1 MNFVLMLVSVIVT
14 ALLSISGGV
23 LFLYGKSKVTLFVQK
38 IGPAVAFLVL
48 IYAVFFDIVPD
59 ILEEGG
65 LETLQMLGLIVVG
78 FFGAGLVGLF
88 MGRFHHHNDIHHH
101 DARNREIETH
111 GDKQI
116 KSLSQAYT
124 MLAVDSVHAVADG
137 VVLGLSFLASPAT
150 GISACLATV
159 AHEIPQEV
167 GDFSIMQRAKMKKG
181 TILKY
186 QLISS
191 LVSVPAAILAYV
203 IGDELLGMLPA
214 VLAIVA
220 GFLLYVA
227 FGELICI
234 FESIRVKLPK
244 QLK

>member
-1 MNFVLMLVSVIVT
+1 MLISVLVT

-23 LFLYGKSKVTLFVQK
+23 MLLYGKSKLIKFIQK
-38 IGPAVAFLVL
+38 IGPAVAFIVL
-48 IYAVFFDIVPD
+48 LYAVFGDIVPE
-59 ILEEGG
+59 ILEEEE
-65 LETLQMLGLIVVG
+65 LEMPVLLGFIIAGFLAAALIG
-78 FFGAGLVGLF
+78 FI
-88 MGRFHHHNDIHHH
+88 MGHFHHHNDIHHH
-101 DARNREIETH
+101 DSKSREIETH

-116 KSLSQAYT
+116 KNLAQAYT

-137 VVLGLSFLASPAT
+137 IVLGSSFLASPAT

-167 GDFSIMQRAKMKKG
+167 GDFSIMQRAKIKKG

-186 QLISS
+186 QAISS
-191 LVSVPAAILAYV
+191 LVSVPAALIAYLV
-203 IGDELLGMLPA
+203 GNALLEALPT
-214 VLAIVA
+214 VLAVVA

-227 FGELICI
+227 FGELVCM
-234 FESIRVKLPK
+234 FESIHSKLPK